1 MDRKRIVVSALFL
14 MLTLLTS
21 CSEKPVSNEVYCNAI
36 DSLFSNEPANNII
49 FVTSR
54 GSVIDNTVASD
65 SIAAAITD
73 KIEYSIG
80 NVKISDNHNTA
91 EVTFTY
97 PDMVD
102 ITNQYVS
109 SETEED
115 LSSWLTDRL
124 DGDYPQKQ
132 ETIEVDLTEENDTY
146 YLVVNE
152 KLSNILTGGLIEY
165 KMKAEKEAFAGLLE
179 E

>member
-1 MDRKRIVVSALFL
+1 MSKKITVVPALFL
-14 MLTLLTS
+14 VLTLLTS

-36 DSLFSNEPANNII
+36 DGLFSDEPPKNIV

-54 GSVIDNTVASD
+54 GSVMDSTVAGD
-65 SIAAAITD
+65 GIAAVITN
-73 KIEYSIG
+73 KIDYTIG
-80 NVKISDNHNTA
+80 KVKISDKHNTA
-91 EVTFTY
+91 EITFSY

-109 SETEED
+109 SETDEE
-115 LSSWLTDRL
+115 LSSWLTAKL
-124 DGDYPQKQ
+124 DGDYPQKR
-132 ETIEVDLTEENDTY
+132 ETIEVDLTQDNNTY